1 MRTLIS
7 QLTGQLKPDGGSIT
21 LEGRGITRMPT
32 YRRAQLGIARSFQI
46 TSVVNN
52 LTVLENVLLAVQA
65 IAGHSFR
72 FWKPALA
79 CTDLVDAA
87 LSSLDRVGLAD
98 RANNPAADLSHGEHR
113 QLEIAMATATEPR
126 LLLLD
131 EPMAGMG
138 REETVRMVD
147 ILGAIRGGPGILLI
161 EHDMDAVFALA
172 DRISVLVNGA
182 VIACD
187 SPENIRANAD
197 VKTAYLGDE

>member
-1 MRTLIS
+1 
-7 QLTGQLKPDGGSIT
+7 LTGQLKPDGGSIA
-21 LEGRGITRMPT
+21 LEGRKITRTPT
-32 YRRAQLGIARSFQI
+32 HRRAQLGMARSFQI
-46 TSVVNN
+46 TSVVQN

-65 IAGHSFR
+65 RAGHSFR

-79 CTDLVDAA
+79 CTELVETSMAA
-87 LSSLDRVGLAD
+87 LERVGLGELAD
-98 RANNPAADLSHGEHR
+98 RPAADLSHGEHR
-113 QLEIAMATATEPR
+113 QLEIAMATATEPK

-138 REETVRMVD
+138 REETVRMVE
-147 ILGAIRGGPGILLI
+147 ILGTIRGGPGILLI

-187 SPENIRANAD
+187 TPDRIRNNAE